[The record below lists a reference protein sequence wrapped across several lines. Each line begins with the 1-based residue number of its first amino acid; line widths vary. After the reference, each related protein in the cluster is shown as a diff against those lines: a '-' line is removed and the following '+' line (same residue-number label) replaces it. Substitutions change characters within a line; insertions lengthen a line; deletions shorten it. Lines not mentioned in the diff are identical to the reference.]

1 MDLFAGGGGVTPVEL
16 SIDAELLV
24 EIQRFD
30 NDWLFKW
37 YGMTYEGGLT
47 DVEDFRGGRI
57 CLGGVTFGAQQQAIY
72 WQAIDRYLRQKT
84 HTVFKQWD
92 ADTKS
97 YPLGT
102 RRASIDGVEQS
113 LHRFVAQI
121 LSRSLATDKRLRGS
135 GNPQNVMP
143 YIPPPGQ
150 GGVGGEVGYLAA
162 AHRALID
169 QAIEDQ
175 KAQAPRSY
183 WKWFETFYAN
193 NKGLTWLCTAILV
206 PIIGFAWHYLFQ

>member
-1 MDLFAGGGGVTPVEL
+1 MTPVEL
-16 SIDAELLV
+16 SIDAELNV

-37 YGMTYEGGLT
+37 HGMTYEGGKT

-57 CLGGVTFGAQQQAIY
+57 HFAGIKFGGQPQTIY

-84 HTVFKQWD
+84 HAVFKQWD
-92 ADTKS
+92 TETQN
-97 YPLGT
+97 YPLAT
-102 RRASIDGVEQS
+102 RRASIDGIERA
-113 LHRFVAQI
+113 LGRFIAQI
-121 LSRSLATDKRLRGS
+121 LSRALETDKRLRGS

-143 YIPPPGQ
+143 YTPPPGQ
-150 GGVGGEVGYLAA
+150 GGVGGEVAYLAA

-169 QAIEDQ
+169 QAIKEQ
-175 KAQAPRSY
+175 QAQTPRSY
-183 WKWFETFYAN
+183 WKWLETFYAN

-206 PIIGFAWHYLFQ
+206 PVIGFAWHYFFN